1 MTWPFMDKS
10 YGPVAATRTQAWPQ
24 PGGTRTTV
32 DAVSRPEAASLASTW
47 PSVGVVKASAGTSTS
62 RRSDHAGAL
71 VAPTHPAV
79 LTSGSLNVPDSGN
92 AWAVNA
98 TLVVESQSPGL
109 VPITTVPAPK
119 FSSIRAWKEGAR
131 LARFTTS
138 RPMVFIPR
146 SSAGNK
152 SNVSTCSGTAWPV
165 AAGARLAWAAYG
177 GSSGG
182 AADTEAVQVRRDRLV
197 GVDPQRRR
205 QGQGR
210 NGKERRKNARAP
222 GSGERAQAWPA
233 NG

>member
-1 MTWPFMDKS
+1 MDKS
-10 YGPVAATRTQAWPQ
+10 YGPVAATRIQAWPQ

-32 DAVSRPEAASLASTW
+32 DAVSRPEAAPLASTW
-47 PSVGVVKASAGTSTS
+47 PSVGGVKASAGTSTS
-62 RRSDHAGAL
+62 RRSDQAGAL
-71 VAPTHPAV
+71 VANTHPAV

-109 VPITTVPAPK
+109 VPITNVPAPK

-131 LARFTTS
+131 SARFTTS
-138 RPMVFIPR
+138 RPMVVIPR

-152 SNVSTCSGTAWPV
+152 SKVSTCSGTAWPV

-182 AADTEAVQVRRDRLV
+182 APTRKPFRYGVTAWSASTHRVAVRGTVV
-197 GVDPQRRR
+197 T
-205 QGQGR
+205 
-210 NGKERRKNARAP
+210 GKERRKNARAP
-222 GSGERAQAWPA
+222 GSGERAQPWPA
-233 NG
+233 KADG